1 MSDYQEE
8 IIERLLNLI
17 DFMEDKVAE
26 LEERENQLR
35 KSFSDKCDELTLTPQ
50 FINGIGI
57 VIDQSTPPDPNTIQ
71 CSQPPYPMTPQYEDE
86 SQWEA
91 DWKKAQQEGRI
102 GINPKE
108 VDG

>member
-50 FINGIGI
+50 FIIGIG
-57 VIDQSTPPDPNTIQ
+57 IDQSTPPDPNTIQ
-71 CSQPPYPMTPQYEDE
+71 CAPTFTTKEEPQDADRYRFE
-86 SQWEA
+86 SLG
-91 DWKKAQQEGRI
+91 DMV
-102 GINPKE
+102 KE
-108 VDG
+108 E

>member
-50 FINGIGI
+50 FIIGIG
-57 VIDQSTPPDPNTIQ
+57 IDQSTPPDPNTIQ
-71 CSQPPYPMTPQYEDE
+71 CNICKCDGTSINLLQNGEGTNN
-86 SQWEA
+86 EA
-91 DWKKAQQEGRI
+91 KAS
-102 GINPKE
+102 
-108 VDG
+108 